1 MFSQNINFLSQN
13 TNTIQSE
20 NISDIAAKPILF
32 ANFLKD
38 FSNKKESIVQ
48 YIDDPST
55 LINIPI
61 KKYEPKKKIS
71 ENETNNITQNN
82 QSKKNK
88 NIHSKKSKK
97 TQFNNSSLNAENYSQ
112 ISNKNQKVN
121 SLLDLF
127 SKNETRKKMFSQL
140 KKNKNINKNKNIR
153 NKIKDIK
160 NNNFTQIKEE
170 FESESDS
177 VSVDDEDKII
187 KTPFKNQDIISIIL
201 NESETINDN
210 NDNLYEKFNNIDL
223 NDMNYKSNDNNNIIF
238 CSIKINS
245 IFTSK
250 ECKVT
255 YAVFSFDKNY
265 KKDNCD
271 CILYKLDSQK
281 EDEFI
286 QIIQKIKNSNSFQK
300 CELLKKD
307 IFSKNDSIIN
317 DLSVY
322 YLKKSL
328 F

>member
-13 TNTIQSE
+13 LISDESE

-38 FSNKKESIVQ
+38 FSNEKGTIEQ

-61 KKYEPKKKIS
+61 KKYEPKKIVS
-71 ENETNNITQNN
+71 ENLSNNIIQNN
-82 QSKKNK
+82 VSKKNK
-88 NIHSKKSKK
+88 NINSKNSKK
-97 TQFNNSSLNAENYSQ
+97 AEF
-112 ISNKNQKVN
+112 N
-121 SLLDLF
+121 SLLNNGNISQIPIKNEKINSIFELF
-127 SKNETRKKMFSQL
+127 SKNETRKKMLSQL
-140 KKNKNINKNKNIR
+140 KKDKNINKNRKNKR
-153 NKIKDIK
+153 NYLK
-160 NNNFTQIKEE
+160 NNTQIKEE

-177 VSVDDEDKII
+177 VSIDDEENNII

-201 NESETINDN
+201 NESQSINDN
-210 NDNLYEKFNNIDL
+210 YDNIYEKLNNIDL
-223 NDMNYKSNDNNNIIF
+223 NDMNINSNNNNNIIF

-255 YAVFSFDKNY
+255 YAIFSFDKNY

-307 IFSKNDSIIN
+307 IFSNNDSIIN

>member
-1 MFSQNINFLSQN
+1 MFSQNISFLSQN
-13 TNTIQSE
+13 INTNESE

-38 FSNKKESIVQ
+38 FSNEKGTIEQ

-61 KKYEPKKKIS
+61 KKYEPKKIVS
-71 ENETNNITQNN
+71 ENLSNNIIQNN
-82 QSKKNK
+82 VSKKNK
-88 NIHSKKSKK
+88 NINSKNSKK
-97 TQFNNSSLNAENYSQ
+97 AEF
-112 ISNKNQKVN
+112 N
-121 SLLDLF
+121 SLLNNGNISQIPIKNAKINSIFELF
-127 SKNETRKKMFSQL
+127 SKNETRKKMLSQL
-140 KKNKNINKNKNIR
+140 KKDKNINNRKNKR
-153 NKIKDIK
+153 NYLK
-160 NNNFTQIKEE
+160 NNTQIKEE

-177 VSVDDEDKII
+177 VSIDDEENNII

-201 NESETINDN
+201 NESQSINDN
-210 NDNLYEKFNNIDL
+210 YDNIYEKLNNIDL
-223 NDMNYKSNDNNNIIF
+223 NDMNINSNNNNNIIF

-255 YAVFSFDKNY
+255 YAIFSFDKNY

-307 IFSKNDSIIN
+307 IFSNNDSIIN

>member
-13 TNTIQSE
+13 LISDESE

-38 FSNKKESIVQ
+38 FSNKKGTIEQ
-48 YIDDPST
+48 CIDDPST

-61 KKYEPKKKIS
+61 KKYEPKKIIS
-71 ENETNNITQNN
+71 ENLTNNITQNIK
-82 QSKKNK
+82 SKKNK
-88 NIHSKKSKK
+88 NINSKKSKK
-97 TQFNNSSLNAENYSQ
+97 TQFNTSLNDGNNSQ
-112 ISNKNQKVN
+112 ILNKNQKAN

-127 SKNETRKKMFSQL
+127 SKNETRKKMLSQL
-140 KKNKNINKNKNIR
+140 KKNKNIKNKIR
-153 NKIKDIK
+153 NKIKNI
-160 NNNFTQIKEE
+160 NNFTQIKEE
-170 FESESDS
+170 IESESDS
-177 VSVDDEDKII
+177 VSVDDEENIV

-201 NESETINDN
+201 NEAQTINDN
-210 NDNLYEKFNNIDL
+210 NDNLYEQLNNIDL
-223 NDMNYKSNDNNNIIF
+223 NDMNYQSKNNNNIIF

-255 YAVFSFDKNY
+255 YAIFSFDKNY

-271 CILYKLDSQK
+271 SLLYKLDSQK

-322 YLKKSL
+322 YLKKCL

>member
-1 MFSQNINFLSQN
+1 MFSQNISFLSQN
-13 TNTIQSE
+13 INTNESE

-38 FSNKKESIVQ
+38 FSNEKGTIEQ

-61 KKYEPKKKIS
+61 KKYEPKKIVS
-71 ENETNNITQNN
+71 ENLSNNIIQNN
-82 QSKKNK
+82 VSKKNK
-88 NIHSKKSKK
+88 NINSKNSKKA
-97 TQFNNSSLNAENYSQ
+97 QF
-112 ISNKNQKVN
+112 N
-121 SLLDLF
+121 SLLNNGNISQIPIKNAKINSIFELF
-127 SKNETRKKMFSQL
+127 SKNETRKKMLSQL
-140 KKNKNINKNKNIR
+140 KKDKNINNRKNKR
-153 NKIKDIK
+153 NYLK
-160 NNNFTQIKEE
+160 NNTQIKEE

-177 VSVDDEDKII
+177 VSIDDEENNII

-201 NESETINDN
+201 NESQSINDN
-210 NDNLYEKFNNIDL
+210 YDNIYEKLNNIDL
-223 NDMNYKSNDNNNIIF
+223 NDMNINSNNNNNIIF

-255 YAVFSFDKNY
+255 YAIFSFDKNY

-307 IFSKNDSIIN
+307 IFSNNDSIIN

>member
-1 MFSQNINFLSQN
+1 MFSQNISFLSQN
-13 TNTIQSE
+13 INTNESE

-38 FSNKKESIVQ
+38 FSNEKGTIEQ

-61 KKYEPKKKIS
+61 KKYEPKKIVS
-71 ENETNNITQNN
+71 ENLSNNIIQNN
-82 QSKKNK
+82 VSKKNK
-88 NIHSKKSKK
+88 NINSKNNKK
-97 TQFNNSSLNAENYSQ
+97 AQF
-112 ISNKNQKVN
+112 N
-121 SLLDLF
+121 SLLNNGNISQIPIKNAKINSIFELF
-127 SKNETRKKMFSQL
+127 SKNETRKKMLSQL
-140 KKNKNINKNKNIR
+140 KKDKNINKNRKNKR
-153 NKIKDIK
+153 NYLK
-160 NNNFTQIKEE
+160 NNTQIKEE

-177 VSVDDEDKII
+177 VSIDDEENNII

-201 NESETINDN
+201 NESQSINDN
-210 NDNLYEKFNNIDL
+210 YDNIYEKLNNIDL
-223 NDMNYKSNDNNNIIF
+223 NDMNINSNNNNNIIF

-255 YAVFSFDKNY
+255 YAIFSFDKNY

-307 IFSKNDSIIN
+307 IFSNNDSIIN

>member
-1 MFSQNINFLSQN
+1 MFSQNISFLSQN
-13 TNTIQSE
+13 INTNESE

-38 FSNKKESIVQ
+38 FSNEKGTIEQ

-61 KKYEPKKKIS
+61 KKYEPKKIVS
-71 ENETNNITQNN
+71 ENLSNNIIQNN
-82 QSKKNK
+82 VSKKNK
-88 NIHSKKSKK
+88 NINSKNSKKA
-97 TQFNNSSLNAENYSQ
+97 QF
-112 ISNKNQKVN
+112 N
-121 SLLDLF
+121 SLLNNGNISQIPIKNAKINSIFELF
-127 SKNETRKKMFSQL
+127 SKNETRKKMLSQL
-140 KKNKNINKNKNIR
+140 KKDKNINNRKNKR
-153 NKIKDIK
+153 NYLK
-160 NNNFTQIKEE
+160 NNTQIKEE

-177 VSVDDEDKII
+177 VSIDDEENNII

-201 NESETINDN
+201 NESQSINDN
-210 NDNLYEKFNNIDL
+210 YDNIYEKLNNIDL
-223 NDMNYKSNDNNNIIF
+223 NDMNINSNNNNNIIF

-255 YAVFSFDKNY
+255 YAIFSFDKNY

-271 CILYKLDSQK
+271 YILYKLDSQK

-307 IFSKNDSIIN
+307 IFSNNDSIIN

>member
-13 TNTIQSE
+13 LISDESE

-38 FSNKKESIVQ
+38 FSNKKGTIEQ
-48 YIDDPST
+48 CIDDPST

-61 KKYEPKKKIS
+61 KKYEPKKIIS
-71 ENETNNITQNN
+71 ENLTNNITQNIK
-82 QSKKNK
+82 SKKNK
-88 NIHSKKSKK
+88 NINSKKSKK
-97 TQFNNSSLNAENYSQ
+97 TQFNTSLNDGNNSQ
-112 ISNKNQKVN
+112 ILNKNQKAN

-127 SKNETRKKMFSQL
+127 SKNETRKKMLSQL
-140 KKNKNINKNKNIR
+140 KKNKNIKNKIR
-153 NKIKDIK
+153 NKIKNI
-160 NNNFTQIKEE
+160 NNFTQIKEE
-170 FESESDS
+170 IESESDS
-177 VSVDDEDKII
+177 VSVDDEENIV

-201 NESETINDN
+201 NEAQTINDN
-210 NDNLYEKFNNIDL
+210 NDNLYEQLNNIDL
-223 NDMNYKSNDNNNIIF
+223 NDMNYQSNNNNNIIF

-255 YAVFSFDKNY
+255 YAIFSFDKNY

-271 CILYKLDSQK
+271 CLLYKLDSQK

-322 YLKKSL
+322 YLKKCL

>member
-1 MFSQNINFLSQN
+1 MFSQNISFLSQN
-13 TNTIQSE
+13 INTNESE

-61 KKYEPKKKIS
+61 KKYEPKKIVS
-71 ENETNNITQNN
+71 ENLSNNIIQNN
-82 QSKKNK
+82 VSKKNK
-88 NIHSKKSKK
+88 NINSKNSKKA
-97 TQFNNSSLNAENYSQ
+97 QF
-112 ISNKNQKVN
+112 N
-121 SLLDLF
+121 SLLNNGNISQIPIKNAKINSIFELF
-127 SKNETRKKMFSQL
+127 SKNETRKKMLSQL
-140 KKNKNINKNKNIR
+140 KKDKNINNRKNKR
-153 NKIKDIK
+153 NYLK
-160 NNNFTQIKEE
+160 NNTQIKEE

-177 VSVDDEDKII
+177 VSIDDEENNII

-201 NESETINDN
+201 NESQSINDN
-210 NDNLYEKFNNIDL
+210 YDNIYEKLNNIDL
-223 NDMNYKSNDNNNIIF
+223 NDMNINSNNNNNIIF

-255 YAVFSFDKNY
+255 YAIFSLDKNY

-307 IFSKNDSIIN
+307 IFSNNDSIIN

>member
-13 TNTIQSE
+13 LISDENE

-38 FSNKKESIVQ
+38 FSNKKGTIEQ
-48 YIDDPST
+48 CIDDPST

-61 KKYEPKKKIS
+61 KKYEPKKIIS
-71 ENETNNITQNN
+71 ENLTNNITQNIK
-82 QSKKNK
+82 SKKNK
-88 NIHSKKSKK
+88 NINSKKSKK
-97 TQFNNSSLNAENYSQ
+97 IQFNTSLNDGNNSQ
-112 ISNKNQKVN
+112 ILNKNQKAN

-127 SKNETRKKMFSQL
+127 SKNETRKKMLSQL
-140 KKNKNINKNKNIR
+140 KKNKNIKNKIR
-153 NKIKDIK
+153 NKIKNI
-160 NNNFTQIKEE
+160 NNFTQIKEE
-170 FESESDS
+170 IESESDS
-177 VSVDDEDKII
+177 VSVDDEENIV

-201 NESETINDN
+201 NEAQTINDN
-210 NDNLYEKFNNIDL
+210 NDNLYEQLNNIDL
-223 NDMNYKSNDNNNIIF
+223 NDMNYQSKNNNNIIF

-255 YAVFSFDKNY
+255 YAIFSFDKNY

-271 CILYKLDSQK
+271 SLLYKLDSQK

-322 YLKKSL
+322 YLKKCL

>member
-1 MFSQNINFLSQN
+1 ML
-13 TNTIQSE
+13 
-20 NISDIAAKPILF
+20 
-32 ANFLKD
+32 
-38 FSNKKESIVQ
+38 
-48 YIDDPST
+48 
-55 LINIPI
+55 
-61 KKYEPKKKIS
+61 
-71 ENETNNITQNN
+71 
-82 QSKKNK
+82 
-88 NIHSKKSKK
+88 
-97 TQFNNSSLNAENYSQ
+97 
-112 ISNKNQKVN
+112 
-121 SLLDLF
+121 
-127 SKNETRKKMFSQL
+127 SQL
-140 KKNKNINKNKNIR
+140 KKDKNINKNRKNKR
-153 NKIKDIK
+153 NYLK
-160 NNNFTQIKEE
+160 NNTQIKEE

-177 VSVDDEDKII
+177 VSIDDEENNII

-201 NESETINDN
+201 NESQSINDN
-210 NDNLYEKFNNIDL
+210 YDNIYEKLNNIDL
-223 NDMNYKSNDNNNIIF
+223 NDMNINSNNNNNIIF

-255 YAVFSFDKNY
+255 YAIFSFDKNY

-307 IFSKNDSIIN
+307 IFSNNDSIIN

>member
-1 MFSQNINFLSQN
+1 MFSQNISFLSQN
-13 TNTIQSE
+13 INTNESE

-38 FSNKKESIVQ
+38 FSNEKGTIEQ

-61 KKYEPKKKIS
+61 KKYEPKKIVS
-71 ENETNNITQNN
+71 ENLSNNIIQNN
-82 QSKKNK
+82 VSKNNK
-88 NIHSKKSKK
+88 NINSKNSKKA
-97 TQFNNSSLNAENYSQ
+97 QF
-112 ISNKNQKVN
+112 N
-121 SLLDLF
+121 SLLNNGNISQIPIKNAEINSIFELF
-127 SKNETRKKMFSQL
+127 SKNETRKKMLSQL
-140 KKNKNINKNKNIR
+140 KKDKNINKNRKNKR
-153 NKIKDIK
+153 NYLK
-160 NNNFTQIKEE
+160 NNTQIKEE

-177 VSVDDEDKII
+177 VSIDDEENNII

-201 NESETINDN
+201 NESQSINDN
-210 NDNLYEKFNNIDL
+210 YDNIYEKLNNIDL
-223 NDMNYKSNDNNNIIF
+223 NDMNINSNNNNNIIF

-255 YAVFSFDKNY
+255 YAIFSFDKNY

-307 IFSKNDSIIN
+307 IFSNNDSIIN

>member
-13 TNTIQSE
+13 LISDESE

-38 FSNKKESIVQ
+38 FSNKKGTIEQ
-48 YIDDPST
+48 CIDDPST

-61 KKYEPKKKIS
+61 KKYEPKKIIS
-71 ENETNNITQNN
+71 ENLTNNITQNIK
-82 QSKKNK
+82 SKKNK
-88 NIHSKKSKK
+88 NINSKKSKK
-97 TQFNNSSLNAENYSQ
+97 TQFNTSLNDGNNSQ
-112 ISNKNQKVN
+112 ILNKNQKAN

-127 SKNETRKKMFSQL
+127 SKNETRKKMLSQL
-140 KKNKNINKNKNIR
+140 KKNKNIKNKIR
-153 NKIKDIK
+153 NKIKNI
-160 NNNFTQIKEE
+160 NNFTQIKEE
-170 FESESDS
+170 IESESDS
-177 VSVDDEDKII
+177 VSVDDEENIV

-201 NESETINDN
+201 NEAQTINDN
-210 NDNLYEKFNNIDL
+210 NDNLYEQLNNIDL
-223 NDMNYKSNDNNNIIF
+223 NDMNYQSNNHNNIIF

-255 YAVFSFDKNY
+255 YAIFSFDKNY

-322 YLKKSL
+322 YLKKCL

>member
-1 MFSQNINFLSQN
+1 MFSQNISFLSQN
-13 TNTIQSE
+13 INTNESE

-38 FSNKKESIVQ
+38 FSNEKGTIEQ

-61 KKYEPKKKIS
+61 KKYEPKKIVS
-71 ENETNNITQNN
+71 ENLSNNIIQNN
-82 QSKKNK
+82 VSKKNK
-88 NIHSKKSKK
+88 NINSKNSKKA
-97 TQFNNSSLNAENYSQ
+97 QF
-112 ISNKNQKVN
+112 N
-121 SLLDLF
+121 SLLNNGNISQIPIKNAKINSIFELF
-127 SKNETRKKMFSQL
+127 SKNETRKKMLSQL
-140 KKNKNINKNKNIR
+140 KKDKNINKNRKNKR
-153 NKIKDIK
+153 NYLK
-160 NNNFTQIKEE
+160 NNTQIKEE

-177 VSVDDEDKII
+177 VSIDDEENNII

-201 NESETINDN
+201 NESQSINDN
-210 NDNLYEKFNNIDL
+210 YDNIYEKLNNIDL
-223 NDMNYKSNDNNNIIF
+223 NDMNINSNNNNNIIF

-255 YAVFSFDKNY
+255 YAIFSFDKNY

-307 IFSKNDSIIN
+307 IFSNNDSIIN

>member
-1 MFSQNINFLSQN
+1 MFSQNISFLSQN
-13 TNTIQSE
+13 INTNESE

-38 FSNKKESIVQ
+38 FSNEKGTIEQ

-61 KKYEPKKKIS
+61 KKYEPKKIVS
-71 ENETNNITQNN
+71 ENLSNNIIQNN
-82 QSKKNK
+82 VSKKNK
-88 NIHSKKSKK
+88 NINSKNSKKA
-97 TQFNNSSLNAENYSQ
+97 QF
-112 ISNKNQKVN
+112 N
-121 SLLDLF
+121 SLLNNGNISQIPIKNAKINSIFELF
-127 SKNETRKKMFSQL
+127 SKNETRKKMLSQL
-140 KKNKNINKNKNIR
+140 KKDKNINKNRKNKR
-153 NKIKDIK
+153 NYLK
-160 NNNFTQIKEE
+160 NNTQIKEE

-177 VSVDDEDKII
+177 VSIDDEENNII

-201 NESETINDN
+201 NESQSINDN
-210 NDNLYEKFNNIDL
+210 YDNIYEKLNNIDL
-223 NDMNYKSNDNNNIIF
+223 NDMNINSNNNNNIIF

-255 YAVFSFDKNY
+255 YAIFSFDKNY

>member
-1 MFSQNINFLSQN
+1 MFSQNISFLSQN
-13 TNTIQSE
+13 INTNESE

-38 FSNKKESIVQ
+38 FSNEKGTIEQ

-61 KKYEPKKKIS
+61 KKYEPKKIVS
-71 ENETNNITQNN
+71 ENLSNNIIQNN
-82 QSKKNK
+82 VSKKNK
-88 NIHSKKSKK
+88 NINSKNSKKA
-97 TQFNNSSLNAENYSQ
+97 QF
-112 ISNKNQKVN
+112 N
-121 SLLDLF
+121 SLLNNGNISQIPIKNAKINSIFELF
-127 SKNETRKKMFSQL
+127 SKNETRKKMLSQL
-140 KKNKNINKNKNIR
+140 KKNKNINKNRKNKR
-153 NKIKDIK
+153 NYLK
-160 NNNFTQIKEE
+160 NNTQIKEE

-177 VSVDDEDKII
+177 VSIDDEENNII

-201 NESETINDN
+201 NESQSINDN
-210 NDNLYEKFNNIDL
+210 YDNIYEKLNNIDL
-223 NDMNYKSNDNNNIIF
+223 NDMNINSNNNNNIIF

-255 YAVFSFDKNY
+255 YAIFSFDKNY

-307 IFSKNDSIIN
+307 IFSNNDSIIN

>member
-13 TNTIQSE
+13 LISDESE
-20 NISDIAAKPILF
+20 NLSDIAAKPILF

-38 FSNKKESIVQ
+38 FSNKKGTIEQ
-48 YIDDPST
+48 CIDDPST

-61 KKYEPKKKIS
+61 KKYEPKKIIS
-71 ENETNNITQNN
+71 ENLTNNITQNIK
-82 QSKKNK
+82 SKKNK
-88 NIHSKKSKK
+88 NINSKKSKK
-97 TQFNNSSLNAENYSQ
+97 TQFNTSLNDGNNSQ
-112 ISNKNQKVN
+112 ILNKNQKAN

-127 SKNETRKKMFSQL
+127 SKNETRKKMLSQL
-140 KKNKNINKNKNIR
+140 KKNKNIKNKIR
-153 NKIKDIK
+153 NKIKNI
-160 NNNFTQIKEE
+160 NNFTQIKEE
-170 FESESDS
+170 IESESDS
-177 VSVDDEDKII
+177 VSVDDEENIV

-201 NESETINDN
+201 NEAQTINDN
-210 NDNLYEKFNNIDL
+210 NDNLYEQLNNIDL
-223 NDMNYKSNDNNNIIF
+223 NDMNYQSNNHNNIIF

-255 YAVFSFDKNY
+255 YAIFSFDKNY

-271 CILYKLDSQK
+271 CLLYKLDSQK

-322 YLKKSL
+322 YLKKCL

>member
-13 TNTIQSE
+13 LISDENE

-38 FSNKKESIVQ
+38 FSNKKGTIEQ
-48 YIDDPST
+48 CIDDPST

-61 KKYEPKKKIS
+61 KKYEPKKIIS
-71 ENETNNITQNN
+71 ENLTNNITQNIK
-82 QSKKNK
+82 SKKNK
-88 NIHSKKSKK
+88 NINSKKSKK
-97 TQFNNSSLNAENYSQ
+97 TQFNTSLNDGNNSQ
-112 ISNKNQKVN
+112 ILNKNQKAN

-127 SKNETRKKMFSQL
+127 SKNETRKKMLSQL
-140 KKNKNINKNKNIR
+140 KKNKNIKNKIR
-153 NKIKDIK
+153 NKIKNI
-160 NNNFTQIKEE
+160 NNFTQIKEE
-170 FESESDS
+170 IESESDS
-177 VSVDDEDKII
+177 VSVDDEENIV

-201 NESETINDN
+201 NEAQTINDN
-210 NDNLYEKFNNIDL
+210 NDNLYEQLNNIDL
-223 NDMNYKSNDNNNIIF
+223 NDMNYQSKNNNNIIF

-255 YAVFSFDKNY
+255 YAIFSFDKNY

-271 CILYKLDSQK
+271 SLLYKLDSQK

-322 YLKKSL
+322 YLKKCL

>member
-1 MFSQNINFLSQN
+1 MFSQNISFLSQN
-13 TNTIQSE
+13 INTNESE

-38 FSNKKESIVQ
+38 FSNEKGTIEQ

-61 KKYEPKKKIS
+61 KKYEPKKIVS
-71 ENETNNITQNN
+71 ENLSNNIIQNN
-82 QSKKNK
+82 VSKKNK
-88 NIHSKKSKK
+88 NINSKNSKK
-97 TQFNNSSLNAENYSQ
+97 AEF
-112 ISNKNQKVN
+112 N
-121 SLLDLF
+121 SLLNNGNISQIPIKNAKINSIFELF
-127 SKNETRKKMFSQL
+127 SKNETRKKMLSQL
-140 KKNKNINKNKNIR
+140 KKDKNINKNRKNKR
-153 NKIKDIK
+153 NYLKI
-160 NNNFTQIKEE
+160 NTQIKEE

-177 VSVDDEDKII
+177 VSIDDEENNII

-201 NESETINDN
+201 NESQSINDN
-210 NDNLYEKFNNIDL
+210 YDNIYEKLNNIDL
-223 NDMNYKSNDNNNIIF
+223 NDMNINSNNNNNIIF

-255 YAVFSFDKNY
+255 YAIFSFDKNY

-307 IFSKNDSIIN
+307 IFSNNDSIIN

>member
-1 MFSQNINFLSQN
+1 MFSQNISFLSQN
-13 TNTIQSE
+13 INTNESE

-38 FSNKKESIVQ
+38 FSNEKGTIEQ

-61 KKYEPKKKIS
+61 KKYEPKKIVS
-71 ENETNNITQNN
+71 ENLSNNIIQNN
-82 QSKKNK
+82 VSKKNK
-88 NIHSKKSKK
+88 NINSKNSKKA
-97 TQFNNSSLNAENYSQ
+97 QF
-112 ISNKNQKVN
+112 N
-121 SLLDLF
+121 SLLNNGNISQIPIKNAKINSIFELF
-127 SKNETRKKMFSQL
+127 SKNETRKTMLSQL
-140 KKNKNINKNKNIR
+140 KKGKNIHNRKNKR
-153 NKIKDIK
+153 NYLK
-160 NNNFTQIKEE
+160 NNTQIKEE

-177 VSVDDEDKII
+177 VSIDDEENNII

-201 NESETINDN
+201 NESQSINDN
-210 NDNLYEKFNNIDL
+210 YDNIYEKLNNIDL
-223 NDMNYKSNDNNNIIF
+223 NDMNINSNNNNNIIF

-255 YAVFSFDKNY
+255 YAIFSFDKNY

-307 IFSKNDSIIN
+307 IFSNHDSIIN

>member
-13 TNTIQSE
+13 LISDESE

-38 FSNKKESIVQ
+38 FSNKKGTIEQ
-48 YIDDPST
+48 CIDDPST

-61 KKYEPKKKIS
+61 KKYEPKKIIS
-71 ENETNNITQNN
+71 ENLTNNITQNIK
-82 QSKKNK
+82 SKKNK
-88 NIHSKKSKK
+88 NINSKKSKK
-97 TQFNNSSLNAENYSQ
+97 TQFNTSLNDGNNSQ
-112 ISNKNQKVN
+112 ILNKNQKAN

-127 SKNETRKKMFSQL
+127 SKNETRKKMLSQL
-140 KKNKNINKNKNIR
+140 KKNKNIKNKIR
-153 NKIKDIK
+153 NKIKNI
-160 NNNFTQIKEE
+160 NNFTQIKEE
-170 FESESDS
+170 IESESDS
-177 VSVDDEDKII
+177 VSVDDEENIV

-201 NESETINDN
+201 NEAQTINDN
-210 NDNLYEKFNNIDL
+210 NDNLYEQLNNIDL
-223 NDMNYKSNDNNNIIF
+223 NDMNYQSNNNNNIIF

-255 YAVFSFDKNY
+255 YAIFSFDKNY

-322 YLKKSL
+322 YLKKCL

>member
-13 TNTIQSE
+13 LISDESE

-38 FSNKKESIVQ
+38 FSNKKGTIEQ
-48 YIDDPST
+48 CIDDPST

-61 KKYEPKKKIS
+61 KKYEPKKIIS
-71 ENETNNITQNN
+71 ENLTNNITQNIK
-82 QSKKNK
+82 SKKNK
-88 NIHSKKSKK
+88 NINSKKSKK
-97 TQFNNSSLNAENYSQ
+97 TQFNTSLNDGNNSQ
-112 ISNKNQKVN
+112 ILNKNQKAN

-127 SKNETRKKMFSQL
+127 SKNETRKKMLSQL
-140 KKNKNINKNKNIR
+140 KKNKNIKNKIR
-153 NKIKDIK
+153 NKIKNI
-160 NNNFTQIKEE
+160 NNFTQIKEE
-170 FESESDS
+170 IESESDS
-177 VSVDDEDKII
+177 VSVDDEENIV

-201 NESETINDN
+201 NEAQTINDN
-210 NDNLYEKFNNIDL
+210 NDNLYEQLNNIDL
-223 NDMNYKSNDNNNIIF
+223 NDMNYQSNNNNNIIF

-255 YAVFSFDKNY
+255 YAIFSFDKNY

-271 CILYKLDSQK
+271 CLLYKLDSQK

-317 DLSVY
+317 DLRVY
-322 YLKKSL
+322 YLKKCL

>member
-13 TNTIQSE
+13 LISDESE

-38 FSNKKESIVQ
+38 FSNKKGTIEQ
-48 YIDDPST
+48 CIDDPST

-61 KKYEPKKKIS
+61 KKYEPKKIIS
-71 ENETNNITQNN
+71 ENLTNNITQNIK
-82 QSKKNK
+82 SKKNK
-88 NIHSKKSKK
+88 NINSKKSKK
-97 TQFNNSSLNAENYSQ
+97 TQFNTSLNDGNNSQ
-112 ISNKNQKVN
+112 ILNKNQKAN

-127 SKNETRKKMFSQL
+127 SKNETRKKMLSQL
-140 KKNKNINKNKNIR
+140 KKNKNIKNKIR
-153 NKIKDIK
+153 NKIKNI
-160 NNNFTQIKEE
+160 NNFTQIKEE
-170 FESESDS
+170 IESESDS
-177 VSVDDEDKII
+177 VSVDDEENIV

-201 NESETINDN
+201 NEAQTINDN
-210 NDNLYEKFNNIDL
+210 NDNLYEQLNNIDL
-223 NDMNYKSNDNNNIIF
+223 NDMNYQSNNHNNIIF

-255 YAVFSFDKNY
+255 YAIFSFDKNY

-271 CILYKLDSQK
+271 CLLYKLDSQK

-322 YLKKSL
+322 YLKKCL

>member
-1 MFSQNINFLSQN
+1 MFSQNISFLSQN
-13 TNTIQSE
+13 INTNESE

-38 FSNKKESIVQ
+38 FSNEKGTIEQ

-61 KKYEPKKKIS
+61 KKYEPKKIVS
-71 ENETNNITQNN
+71 ENLSNNIIQNN
-82 QSKKNK
+82 VSKKNK
-88 NIHSKKSKK
+88 NINSKNSKKA
-97 TQFNNSSLNAENYSQ
+97 QF
-112 ISNKNQKVN
+112 N
-121 SLLDLF
+121 SLLNNGNISQIPIKNAKINSIFELF
-127 SKNETRKKMFSQL
+127 SKNETRKKMLSQL
-140 KKNKNINKNKNIR
+140 KKDKNINNRKNKR
-153 NKIKDIK
+153 NYLK
-160 NNNFTQIKEE
+160 NNTQIKEE

-177 VSVDDEDKII
+177 VSIDDEENNII

-201 NESETINDN
+201 NESQSINDN
-210 NDNLYEKFNNIDL
+210 YDNIYEKLNNIDL
-223 NDMNYKSNDNNNIIF
+223 NDMNINSNNNNNIIF

-255 YAVFSFDKNY
+255 YAIFSFDKNY

-307 IFSKNDSIIN
+307 IFSNHDSIIN